1 MKNRADEN
9 RGTACGF
16 PNEQQNDGMG
26 SGFPFHVVVPARP
39 QEELLLEL
47 VSSVA
52 GKRVLCNT
60 AGRGQ
65 FALAAAAEAQQVR
78 LYFLD
83 LYHLQQCRITAGELP
98 PNLNLVC
105 EADFP
110 AGIFDLAALSFS
122 KQGDGEL
129 VRDLLQQAH
138 ERLEVGGRMAV
149 TTDNPQDSFLHDEL
163 RKLFSKVTR
172 RPSAAGVLYLATKTA
187 PLRKLKNFACEFPFR
202 DGERLIQLRTR
213 PGVFSHRRLD
223 GGARALINEMQVEPG
238 MKILDLGCGSGAVAV
253 AAALCADNGTV
264 HAVDSNPR
272 AIEATTW
279 AASKNE
285 IKSLTAILD
294 CDGSHL
300 DDETYDLVLANA
312 PYFSNFR
319 IAEHFAR
326 TAARTLIPGGNAL
339 FVTKTPGWY
348 TERLPKWFAT
358 VESRPGKN
366 YTIVAAKK

>member
-1 MKNRADEN
+1 MN
-9 RGTACGF
+9 
-16 PNEQQNDGMG
+16 
-26 SGFPFHVVVPARP
+26 PFLSAVPARP

-47 VSSVA
+47 IPSVA

-65 FALAAAAEAQQVR
+65 FAIAAAAEAQHVGCH
-78 LYFLD
+78 FLD
-83 LYHLQQCRITAGELP
+83 LYHLQQCRTVAGEMAT
-98 PNLNLVC
+98 NFHLVC

-110 AGIFDLAALSFS
+110 TGPFDLAALSFS

-138 ERLEVGGRMAV
+138 ERLEIGGRMAV
-149 TTDNPQDSFLHDEL
+149 TSDNPEDSFLHDEL
-163 RKLFSKVTR
+163 RKVFAKVTR
-172 RPSAAGVLYLATKTA
+172 RPADAGVLYLATKTE
-187 PLRKLKNFACEFPFR
+187 PLRKVKNFACEFPFR

-223 GGARALINEMQVEPG
+223 GGARALINEMPIEPG
-238 MKILDLGCGSGAVAV
+238 MKILDLGCGSGAVAI
-253 AAALCADNGTV
+253 AAALRAENVQVT
-264 HAVDSNPR
+264 AVDSNPR
-272 AIEATTW
+272 AVEATLWSAT
-279 AASKNE
+279 KNGVTNLE
-285 IKSLTAILD
+285 ANLD
-294 CDGSHL
+294 CDGSSL
-300 DDETYDLVLANA
+300 AGETFDVVLANA

-319 IAEHFAR
+319 IAEHFSR
-326 TAARTLIPGGNAL
+326 TAARALKTGGTAL

-348 TERLPKWFAT
+348 VERLPKWFSH

>member
-1 MKNRADEN
+1 MN
-9 RGTACGF
+9 
-16 PNEQQNDGMG
+16 
-26 SGFPFHVVVPARP
+26 PFLSAVPARP

-47 VSSVA
+47 VSSVTS
-52 GKRVLCNT
+52 KRVVCNT

-65 FALAAAAEAQQVR
+65 FALAAATKAQQVS
-78 LYFLD
+78 LHFLD
-83 LYHLQQCRITAGELP
+83 RYHLQQCRITAGELP
-98 PNLNLVC
+98 ANLNLVC
-105 EADFP
+105 EADLAAEP
-110 AGIFDLAALSFS
+110 FDLAALSFS

-138 ERLEVGGRMAV
+138 ERLEIGGRMAV

-163 RKLFSKVTR
+163 RKMFAKVTR
-172 RPSAAGVLYLATKTA
+172 RPSDAGVLYLAAKA
-187 PLRKLKNFACEFPFR
+187 EPLRKLKNFACEFPFR

-223 GGARALINEMQVEPG
+223 GGARALINEMQIQPAIRV
-238 MKILDLGCGSGAVAV
+238 LDLGCGSGAVAV
-253 AAALCADNGTV
+253 AAALRAEEIAV

-272 AIEATTW
+272 ATEATTW

-285 IKSLTAILD
+285 ANNLTTILD
-294 CDGSHL
+294 CDGSNL
-300 DDETYDLVLANA
+300 ADDSYNLVLANA

-326 TAARTLIPGGNAL
+326 TAARTLIPGGLAL
-339 FVTKTPGWY
+339 FATKTPGWY
-348 TERLPKWFAT
+348 TERLPKWFSH
-358 VESRPGKN
+358 VEPRPGKN